1 MNESFHFFQ
10 KCKRKLKTEFL
21 CNGFSKKLGGCSILI
36 YSRCLELP
44 KSVRGH
50 FRLSL
55 LFVMEGDGLALCE

>member
-21 CNGFSKKLGGCSILI
+21 YNGLPKNLGGYSIII
-36 YSRCLELP
+36 YSHCLELP
-44 KSVRGH
+44 KSVGSH